1 MTCHRSW
8 LDQVEPSRLDQPGE
22 VKGRNFARVQQP
34 KKFWAPVTVG
44 PSFSAGGVGVTGLGV
59 VPAVHERNTGSIGV
73 NRDRLPI
80 LF

>member
-1 MTCHRSW
+1 MNVPPQLVRSGRT
-8 LDQVEPSRLDQPGE
+8 EPTGS
-22 VKGRNFARVQQP
+22 ARRSERPKLLPP

-59 VPAVHERNTGSIGV
+59 VPAVHERNTGSTGV

-80 LF
+80 LS